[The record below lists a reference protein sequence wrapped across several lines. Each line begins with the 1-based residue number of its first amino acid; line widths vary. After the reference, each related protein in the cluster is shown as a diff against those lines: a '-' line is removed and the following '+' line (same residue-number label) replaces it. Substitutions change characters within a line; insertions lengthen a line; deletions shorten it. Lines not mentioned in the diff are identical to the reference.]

1 MSTAVHKSL
10 EEHRT
15 STDDSVELCNTC
27 GENVNISMASVR
39 SDVSR
44 SIAKTDADSN
54 LAEIGQNDIQPE
66 TLPANENSVDVIDI
80 ERTEVLK
87 PAPRIDA
94 AAGAELLLKANN
106 DSNKW
111 IKSKQSSSE
120 GNPSAE
126 ADDLSK
132 SRDAHLATENSI
144 LTDAHHGSRLS
155 VRSEVLEEAVNRVRD
170 GAVAEIDA
178 SDDITAS
185 RTSLVSRKS
194 HTRRRKTNN
203 ETESSS
209 RAVSST
215 SVRSDKSRNVTDVD
229 IAASR
234 TSVRSLKPHT
244 KNQVDRAEPGS
255 IMPLVA
261 SEVSARSDELQN
273 VTEIAIAVEIASS
286 RTIKPRTVQEMTKSQ
301 TGRAEAG
308 SLVASVVSVRSDDAR
323 EVNDD
328 SSGNVVRSNTSATIS
343 QRSDDLE
350 ADSIAPGC
358 RSSVKSV
365 NSEGSSNSSSVIIS
379 KPPKRVT
386 ANKAVKDAQPTDDAV
401 ISQTTGDSV
410 SFVLHFCNK
419 I

>member
-1 MSTAVHKSL
+1 
-10 EEHRT
+10 
-15 STDDSVELCNTC
+15 
-27 GENVNISMASVR
+27 
-39 SDVSR
+39 
-44 SIAKTDADSN
+44 
-54 LAEIGQNDIQPE
+54 
-66 TLPANENSVDVIDI
+66 
-80 ERTEVLK
+80 
-87 PAPRIDA
+87 
-94 AAGAELLLKANN
+94 
-106 DSNKW
+106 
-111 IKSKQSSSE
+111 
-120 GNPSAE
+120 
-126 ADDLSK
+126 
-132 SRDAHLATENSI
+132 
-144 LTDAHHGSRLS
+144 
-155 VRSEVLEEAVNRVRD
+155 
-170 GAVAEIDA
+170 
-178 SDDITAS
+178 
-185 RTSLVSRKS
+185 
-194 HTRRRKTNN
+194 
-203 ETESSS
+203 
-209 RAVSST
+209 
-215 SVRSDKSRNVTDVD
+215 
-229 IAASR
+229 
-234 TSVRSLKPHT
+234 
-244 KNQVDRAEPGS
+244 
-255 IMPLVA
+255 MPLVA

-286 RTIKPRTVQEMTKSQ
+286 RTSIKPRTVQEMTKSQ
-301 TGRAEAG
+301 TGKAEAG